1 MQKPPKCLKSP
12 NLSHSL
18 ANKIL
23 HSTGLVERAVSPRE
37 NILSGATCSHL
48 FINCRVLMGTTLH
61 LLVIVSTEEEENETF
76 CTWPPLVIEK
86 ILDVPPHCLTY
97 HRNQRAETWWGSDVT
112 LTFTKTVAKSLT
124 ALHETQE
131 QKETV
136 RKYDFLTAFRI
147 LSVIL
152 NKGCFPKVRKVKVIY
167 ICLIFQSVVRLFKW
181 VSTSTSLPPKAFTH
195 LVWNTTDFTS
205 VK

>member
-1 MQKPPKCLKSP
+1 
-12 NLSHSL
+12 
-18 ANKIL
+18 
-23 HSTGLVERAVSPRE
+23 
-37 NILSGATCSHL
+37 
-48 FINCRVLMGTTLH
+48 MGTTLH

-147 LSVIL
+147 LFVIL

-181 VSTSTSLPPKAFTH
+181 VSTSTSLPPKAFTR

-205 VK
+205 VKEFPSCYSFHQNKYFSQEKNIFGNLLVKLFCISPLWGAHQAHRFQGLMGPEGLK